1 MNRINYARTQHSNYK
16 GTFFLLTLSLLL
28 LVLAGGT
35 VTAQDLY
42 STVYEEAYGG
52 EEYVDVY
59 PYNEIPLA
67 SPAEE
72 EVGDTCFETP
82 LECESIGVTETF
94 CGEVY
99 LCAAVGT
106 VEADVGGPDFRECID
121 ACFAD
126 GIRKQRNCNA
136 GYRNDLAWCDR
147 EYRAGTFWHDTCYY
161 LAGQTRNLCKA
172 AEASVTAGCI
182 SGCGIGTPV
191 RGIWKKIAQ

>member
-1 MNRINYARTQHSNYK
+1 MNRISYARAQYSNCK
-16 GTFFLLTLSLLL
+16 GTLFLLTLSLLL
-28 LVLAGGT
+28 FVPAGGT
-35 VTAQDLY
+35 ATAQDLY

-106 VEADVGGPDFRECID
+106 VAADAGEPDFRDCID
-121 ACFAD
+121 ACFVES
-126 GIRKQRNCNA
+126 IRMQRKCNA

-147 EYRAGTFWHDTCYY
+147 EYRAGTFWHNTCYY

-172 AEASVTAGCI
+172 SEYSVTATCI
-182 SGCGIGTPV
+182 SECGIVKPLK
-191 RGIWKKIAQ
+191 GIWKKIAK